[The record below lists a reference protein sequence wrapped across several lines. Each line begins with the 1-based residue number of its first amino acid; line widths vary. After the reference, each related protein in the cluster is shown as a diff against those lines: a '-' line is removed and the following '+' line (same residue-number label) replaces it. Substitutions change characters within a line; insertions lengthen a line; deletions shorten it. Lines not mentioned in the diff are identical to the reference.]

1 MWSKKK
7 EYLCHVLILSS
18 GVHILEK
25 KLLLK
30 FLCGCQDLFF
40 LFILFFI
47 ESFQLL
53 YQFKKWRD
61 MLSFDKTLPWSAY
74 KRL

>member
-7 EYLCHVLILSS
+7 EYL
-18 GVHILEK
+18 LEK

-30 FLCGCQDLFF
+30 FLCGRQDLFF

-47 ESFQLL
+47 ESFQLF
-53 YQFKKWRD
+53 YQLKKWRD
-61 MLSFDKTLPWSAY
+61 MLSFVKTLPWSAY
-74 KRL
+74 KRQ